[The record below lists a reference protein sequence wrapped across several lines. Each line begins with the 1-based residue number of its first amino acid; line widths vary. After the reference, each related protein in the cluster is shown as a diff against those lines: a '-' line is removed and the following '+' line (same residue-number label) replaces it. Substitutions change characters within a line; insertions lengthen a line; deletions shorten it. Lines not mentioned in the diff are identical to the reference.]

1 MTELDEIDHEILQ
14 LLMEDARRPYN
25 EIAEK
30 VDLSPPTIADRIE
43 RLSNLGIIN
52 RFSVDINRSLL
63 TDTSPVLVELHA
75 RSGTA
80 SDVFDTLSSAADVE
94 HAFRTVDSRILF
106 HAHLD
111 QTDVE
116 QFLWNHVDASDVSDY
131 TVRTVTT
138 SSWNPQ
144 LGMEALS
151 IECTVCGNRV
161 SDEGVSIDVGDGSY
175 RVCCSSCAEKL
186 SDEYE
191 SIQQAANESKNS

>member
-1 MTELDEIDHEILQ
+1 MTELDETDHEILQ
-14 LLMEDARRPYN
+14 LLIEDARRPYN

-43 RLSNLGIIN
+43 RLSDLGIIN
-52 RFSVDINRSLL
+52 RFSVDIDRSLL

-75 RSGTA
+75 QSGTA
-80 SDVFDTLSSAADVE
+80 GDVFDTLSSAADVE
-94 HAFRTVDSRILF
+94 HIFRTADSRILF
-106 HAHLD
+106 QAHVD

-116 QFLWNHVDASDVSDY
+116 QFLWDHVDASNVSDY

-138 SSWNPQ
+138 SSWSPQ

-161 SDEGVSIDVGDGSY
+161 SDEGVSIDLGDGSY

-186 SDEYE
+186 SDEYK
-191 SIQQAANESKNS
+191 SIQQAANEPKHS

>member
-1 MTELDEIDHEILQ
+1 MTELDETDHEILQ

-43 RLSNLGIIN
+43 RLADLGIIN

-80 SDVFDTLSSAADVE
+80 GDVFDILSSASDVE
-94 HAFRTVDSRILF
+94 HVFRTADSRILF
-106 HAHLD
+106 HAHID

-116 QFLWNHVDASDVSDY
+116 QFLWDHVDASNVSDY

-161 SDEGVSIDVGDGSY
+161 SDEGVSIDVGGGSY

-191 SIQQAANESKNS
+191 SIQQAADESKNS

>member
-1 MTELDEIDHEILQ
+1 MTELDETDHKILQ

-30 VDLSPPTIADRIE
+30 VDLSPPTISDRIE
-43 RLSNLGIIN
+43 RLSDLGIIN
-52 RFSVDINRSLL
+52 RLTVDINRSLL
-63 TDTSPVLVELHA
+63 ADASPVLVELHA
-75 RSGTA
+75 RSGMA
-80 SDVFDTLSSAADVE
+80 SDVFDTLSSAPDVE
-94 HAFRTVDSRILF
+94 HAFRTADSRILF
-106 HAHLD
+106 HAHVD

-116 QFLWNHVDASDVSDY
+116 QFLWDHVNASNVNDY
-131 TVRTVTT
+131 TVRTVIT
-138 SSWNPQ
+138 SSWSPQ

-191 SIQQAANESKNS
+191 SIQQAANESKNA

>member
-1 MTELDEIDHEILQ
+1 MTELDETDHEILQ

-30 VDLSPPTIADRIE
+30 VDLSPPTISDRIE
-43 RLSNLGIIN
+43 RLSDLGIIN
-52 RFSVDINRSLL
+52 RLTVDINRSLL
-63 TDTSPVLVELHA
+63 TDANPVLVELRA
-75 RSGTA
+75 QSGTA
-80 SDVFDTLSSAADVE
+80 DEVFDTLSSAADVE
-94 HAFRTVDSRILF
+94 HAFRTADSRILF
-106 HAHLD
+106 HAHID

-116 QFLWNHVDASDVSDY
+116 QFLWDRVDASNVSDF
-131 TVRTVTT
+131 TVRTVTA
-138 SSWNPQ
+138 SSWSPQ

-161 SDEGVSIDVGDGSY
+161 SDEGVSIDIGDGSY

-191 SIQQAANESKNS
+191 SIQQAANESENS